1 MILNFNK
8 ILSSFFVLLF
18 IALINANVNAQ
29 TRIAVLYSNYTDK
42 NPDINSHKVID
53 EITLWEIFLMQEK
66 ISYKVIYDSDLES
79 GIQDDFDILILA
91 DVNAISED
99 EMTSI
104 KEFLQEGNS
113 VLSVGSRLSLDEK
126 WNFFGG
132 EFTSELF
139 GIQAEEYWGKKN
151 NINQS
156 LSLNPFF
163 DENLISTKLLIS
175 TKYRPLIC
183 EKLNSGTLSLGYIEN
198 QDRNYPQTSLIYGKV
213 GKGKIVWTGFN
224 IDDVA
229 GSNEQVKT
237 FKQLILNSL
246 KWLDKLPDI
255 WIDNFPDG
263 MNSAEIIAIKNNFS
277 LNPELIDKL
286 IQEKMKPYLITSSQQ
301 KIPEV
306 LKSILDE
313 DSFILDLS
321 NLDCTKNDTARIFIE
336 EIISARN
343 QFKINFDKIII
354 PESIINNLT
363 LLDKISELGINYFL
377 YPSDISLLP
386 AFVADRFFIIPYRV
400 YSKNGLLNGVNFI
413 TNNFAAVCD
422 SNSDEDLLTTI
433 SKIDTRNNWITD
445 LKTLKNWW
453 INKSKIDVSINKIN
467 KDQAVININNNGN
480 EIINKISLILNW
492 PFIFSP
498 SNFSVKE
505 NTNIID
511 YKFLNTG
518 EINIYNERLEAH
530 QTKRLN
536 LNFGQ
541 Y

>member
-126 WNFFGG
+126 GNFFGG

-139 GIQAEEYWGKKN
+139 GIQAEEYWEKKN
-151 NINQS
+151 IIAQS

-163 DENLISTKLLIS
+163 DENLISTKLLLS
-175 TKYRPLIC
+175 TKYKPLIC

-306 LKSILDE
+306 LKSILDK

-321 NLDCTKNDTARIFIE
+321 NLDCTKNDTALIFIK
-336 EIISARN
+336 EIISARS

-386 AFVADRFFIIPYRV
+386 ALVADRFFIIPYRV

-433 SKIDTRNNWITD
+433 SEIDTRNNWITD

-467 KDQAVININNNGN
+467 KDQAVISITNNGN

-492 PFIFSP
+492 PFIFAP

>member
-255 WIDNFPDG
+255 WIDNFPGG
-263 MNSAEIIAIKNNFS
+263 MNSAEIITIKNNFS

-363 LLDKISELGINYFL
+363 FLDKISELGINYFL

-386 AFVADRFFIIPYRV
+386 ELVADRFYIIPYRI
-400 YSKNGLLNGVNFI
+400 YSKNEVLNGVNFI

-422 SNSDEDLLTTI
+422 SNSDEDLLPTI
-433 SKIDTRNNWITD
+433 SKIDARNNWITD

-467 KDQAVININNNGN
+467 KDQAVISITNNGN

-492 PFIFSP
+492 PFIFAP